1 MLIGLVTVVPSSETE
16 RPWCFFLIFPPSCA
30 CSCVEWAVSDTHHA
44 ARPSP
49 ASSQRANQSPGL
61 GGSAQGFA
69 FWKSSGRYRAGSAP
83 GTGSWAAPGNLLSF
97 PRLAWFSLYEFLPPA
112 LCTTRL
118 AVQVAPKPSFPA
130 RETQSSFLSSP
141 SLQFPHNLVSHQPLS
156 EPFRILS

>member
-97 PRLAWFSLYEFLPPA
+97 PHLAWFSLHEFLLLLFAP
-112 LCTTRL
+112 L
-118 AVQVAPKPSFPA
+118 AWPCRWP
-130 RETQSSFLSSP
+130 QSQAFLLGKHKALSS
-141 SLQFPHNLVSHQPLS
+141 LLLLS
-156 EPFRILS
+156 SSPTIW

>member
-97 PRLAWFSLYEFLPPA
+97 PHLAWFSLHEFLLLLFAPLAWPCRWPQSQA
-112 LCTTRL
+112 LL
-118 AVQVAPKPSFPA
+118 LGKHKA
-130 RETQSSFLSSP
+130 LSS
-141 SLQFPHNLVSHQPLS
+141 LLLLS
-156 EPFRILS
+156 SSPTIW

>member
-69 FWKSSGRYRAGSAP
+69 FWKSSGRYRAGSAL

-97 PRLAWFSLYEFLPPA
+97 PRLAWFSLHEFLLLLFAP
-112 LCTTRL
+112 L
-118 AVQVAPKPSFPA
+118 AWPCRWP
-130 RETQSSFLSSP
+130 QSQAFLLGKHEALSS
-141 SLQFPHNLVSHQPLS
+141 LLLLS
-156 EPFRILS
+156 SSPTIW